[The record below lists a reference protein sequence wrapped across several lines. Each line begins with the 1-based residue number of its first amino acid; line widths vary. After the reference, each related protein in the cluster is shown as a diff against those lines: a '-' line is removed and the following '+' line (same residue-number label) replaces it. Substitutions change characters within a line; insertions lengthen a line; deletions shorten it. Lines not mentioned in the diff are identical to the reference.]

1 MNVDEYQIDVA
12 EIEELQMIGD
22 MESLKK
28 IFNRCKSMVVQG
40 GQVILSRKM
49 RSGVV
54 ERFDK
59 ISTESDLEE
68 YRRSVFKYL

>member
-1 MNVDEYQIDVA
+1 MNVEEYLIDVA

-22 MESLKK
+22 VELLKK
-28 IFNRCKSMVVQG
+28 IFSRGKSMVVQG
-40 GQVILSRKM
+40 GLVILSRKL
-49 RSGVV
+49 RSGAV

-59 ISTESDLEE
+59 ISTETDLED